1 MTRYSR
7 IQVWQEF
14 EELGLVCLFYNEDTA
29 IAKRIVHALAEGGGR
44 IIEFTNRGERAHEVF
59 RDLAVEVNASDRAI
73 LLGAGSVVDPVTSGL
88 YIDLGAN
95 FIVGSVLNPDVAR
108 LCNRRKIPYIPG
120 CATPSEIS
128 AAEELGAEICKVFPA
143 DQLGGPEYIKAIK
156 APCPWLKLMPTGGVD
171 ATKENLK
178 AWFAAGVTC
187 VGIGSKLV
195 QKDLVEGERWDEL
208 TALTAKCLEW
218 IQEARR
224 EVCSE

>member
-1 MTRYSR
+1 VTRYSR

-14 EELGLVCLFYNEDTA
+14 EDLGLVCLFYNEDVA
-29 IAKRIVHALAEGGGR
+29 VAKRIVRALSEGGGR
-44 IIEFTNRGERAHEVF
+44 IIEFTNRGDRAHEVF
-59 RDLAVEVNASDRAI
+59 RELTSEVNSSDHEI
-73 LLGAGSVVDPVTSGL
+73 LLGAGSVLDPVTAGL
-88 YIDLGAN
+88 YIDLGAD

-156 APCPWLKLMPTGGVD
+156 APCPWLKLMSTGGVD
-171 ATKENLK
+171 VTKENLK

-195 QKDLVEGERWDEL
+195 QKDLVENEKWDDI
-208 TALTAKCLEW
+208 TALTAKCLKW
-218 IQEARR
+218 IQEARD
-224 EVCSE
+224 VSV